1 MPYES
6 SSAVAPAAAPETA
19 IRGGYG
25 AQTQPSPLTAS
36 DVTTETPAETP
47 AHGVLDE
54 IEAHI
59 KFFGDQIDHRFVALV
74 AKLRAVL

>member
-1 MPYES
+1 MNDES
-6 SSAVAPAAAPETA
+6 SYKAESASAPEAA

-25 AQTQPSPLTAS
+25 AQTQTDPLASS
-36 DVTTETPAETP
+36 DVTTETPAGTP